1 MNFHPRVISNCCVVS
16 HYSLF
21 KWLCGARSGDFTAA
35 QQAYVAHDFSPQAGH
50 PVGDA
55 FMSERARQKVAAS
68 KAALPCNQQRAMQHR
83 RARPERPPPLPPI
96 AMAASRP
103 PNRFKAR
110 PPAVRARPCRGRG
123 AEHVDVSASF
133 LFPSRRAQRARRPG
147 GAFDR
152 PAGEG
157 CR

>member
-83 RARPERPPPLPPI
+83 HLP
-96 AMAASRP
+96 AG
-103 PNRFKAR
+103 KA
-110 PPAVRARPCRGRG
+110 
-123 AEHVDVSASF
+123 SAS
-133 LFPSRRAQRARRPG
+133 PSDRNG
-147 GAFDR
+147 GISSA
-152 PAGEG
+152 ESL
-157 CR
+157 